1 MGTVRQR
8 NWQREVLG
16 GLRGQVLDVGAG
28 EGAAA
33 TYLPATVTWFALEPV
48 PGRGLNRVA
57 AGRPHS
63 VVLPAPAERIP
74 LPERSVDAVV
84 CSTVL
89 CSVRDQGQA
98 LREIRRVLRPGGRLV
113 FFEHVG
119 ARQGTGARRVQGLL
133 SPFTRAFGGG
143 CDPRRDTESA
153 LRAAG
158 FVDLD
163 VTHAPVLDWQ
173 DRIGPTIAGSA
184 TVG

>member
-1 MGTVRQR
+1 MATVRQR
-8 NWQREVLG
+8 AWQREVLG
-16 GLRGQVLDVGAG
+16 GLRGKVLDVGAG

-33 TYLPATVTWFALEPV
+33 SVLPAGVTWFALEPV
-48 PGRGLNRVA
+48 PGRRLTRIA
-57 AGRPHS
+57 ADRPHS
-63 VVLPAPAERIP
+63 VVLPAAAERIP
-74 LPERSVDAVV
+74 LPDRSVDAVV

-89 CSVRDQGQA
+89 CSVRDQQRA
-98 LREIRRVLRPGGRLV
+98 LREIRRVLCTSGRLV

-119 ARQGTGARRVQGLL
+119 ARPASGARRVQGLL
-133 SPFTRAFGGG
+133 SPFTRVFGGG

-158 FVDLD
+158 FVDLE
-163 VTHAPVLDWQ
+163 VTHFPVLGWQ